1 MACST
6 PGSLRMNSAE
16 NPPTVDC
23 SVIGTAI
30 PSNVAGIGRLT
41 VPTGSMNLSLS
52 PTGAFSRS
60 ATRGL

>member
-1 MACST
+1 
-6 PGSLRMNSAE
+6 MNSAE